1 MRYRFNLGCLWLF
14 LLILV
19 VGGTPLLVGVLRL
32 FAGFL
37 IAALIGGLALTWW
50 IRRNAVIQYTRTR
63 RPRTR
68 RFVELLVALLVRL
81 TEVDGNLDR
90 REVTAIRKFFE
101 NALGY
106 QGEQLLW
113 IRDLIKAARR
123 EPVAADRI
131 CDELRSSFGLHE
143 RLIVL
148 QALSRVAQADG
159 TITGGEQ
166 AFIEGVATKLGLGPF
181 VRGFGNEAGG
191 GHGGGWTAP
200 AHDEVAD
207 AYSTLGLAA
216 GAPADEVKKAWRK
229 LSLENHPDRATHLGE
244 EFHRLAEERMRKIN
258 AAYQTL
264 KSAGLAG

>member
-1 MRYRFNLGCLWLF
+1 M
-14 LLILV
+14 
-19 VGGTPLLVGVLRL
+19 
-32 FAGFL
+32 
-37 IAALIGGLALTWW
+37 
-50 IRRNAVIQYTRTR
+50 
-63 RPRTR
+63 
-68 RFVELLVALLVRL
+68 
-81 TEVDGNLDR
+81 
-90 REVTAIRKFFE
+90 
-101 NALGY
+101 
-106 QGEQLLW
+106 
-113 IRDLIKAARR
+113 
-123 EPVAADRI
+123 
-131 CDELRSSFGLHE
+131 
-143 RLIVL
+143 
-148 QALSRVAQADG
+148 SRVAQADG